1 MLLCHLDA
9 KMLAFAR
16 NVRLKV
22 VCSKEAN
29 KAEFVHPPSSL
40 ISPDRFSKI
49 IVNGVPEAT
58 E

>member
-1 MLLCHLDA
+1 MSLCHLDA
-9 KMLAFAR
+9 KVLAFVR
-16 NVRLKV
+16 NVRLEV
-22 VCSKEAN
+22 ICSKEAN
-29 KAEFVHPPSSL
+29 KAEFVHLPSSL